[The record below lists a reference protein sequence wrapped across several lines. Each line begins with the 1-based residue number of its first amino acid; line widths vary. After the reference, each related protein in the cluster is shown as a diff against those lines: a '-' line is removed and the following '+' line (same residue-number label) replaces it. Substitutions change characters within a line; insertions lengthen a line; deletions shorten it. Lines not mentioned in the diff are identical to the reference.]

1 MGSGKECIAW
11 LTDEAT
17 PYPERVEFGLNVWQS
32 VDYTYPN
39 KYEVFIEWLA
49 KSLPGNEL
57 PVVQLMRLFQ
67 LRAQPGM
74 VSQDCKASL
83 IQALLNTIDPAKCQD
98 NTALKLLQNMFNFD
112 LLQDVLRADFP
123 LICRCY
129 GVLFDCQQRCLKL
142 RTEAQAE
149 EDLQT
154 DAEIVVAMI
163 KQLAE
168 IARRSQKVRKLRTC
182 YDELTVRPLVELILN
197 LKSSCIEEMA
207 GLEKQLQGE
216 FILPRISGQPL
227 HVVLLLLEC
236 SVLNNRYNTD
246 TLSQLLRMVFEE
258 KAAAGPQHSLT
269 LAAHLLETLRKYDVS
284 LQFPMAEEQLN
295 DDEPDTNP
303 NPEASSDEE
312 SDSMDVPETKAKKKA
327 KPKAK
332 KGTGT
337 DENVK
342 QASAFVYVSEQLQQ
356 LVKTHKQH
364 HLRPVLMVLCSALRL
379 NPLLLESSS
388 YQITIWMMTAPK
400 RTAEEEHLYSAY
412 LVLLLDMFRRLSRSE
427 RFIMNLLK
435 SLKDWLA
442 KYPLPV
448 TGAPGKRKREQE
460 PAKSEDLDAAE
471 KRFISLI
478 FAECVP
484 VPSASETERQ
494 NDEFKHLAHF
504 WPSHSAG
511 AAFSALVGLLK
522 AKPSMVI
529 WKTLL
534 HALMELLQDAPPTE
548 ILPANQEFAR
558 ELIVALL
565 CQYLQGTR
573 LTEHLHLYLDEVDE
587 QMNRTAEL
595 LERFGR
601 LLLSQEH
608 NRRSMDA
615 FLECLKWASSYEV
628 LLFHYWTDA
637 KPRTHTHRRRCFLP
651 PDQWRLIQQRVF
663 NFGKTACGQRLQRL
677 EQQLVDSGWLAE
689 EALADVV
696 SKQQLH
702 MLTRQQKQLRIQQKL
717 SDMDRDTLMEDAEC
731 VELLCLQQ
739 LNDYAATVRTANVKG
754 SLLAKLKLE
763 ELPEEAHLV
772 ATIHKK
778 AAPGKELQLP
788 PAQELIEFLQR
799 QHHNELPGKIK
810 FRLWLTLLA
819 LHHDLSRSDQ
829 QEQAKDVLELLIDL
843 MHFGQPL
850 AICSHFEKLREL
862 LSLVPTT
869 SATSWK
875 FYETLFSRCIR
886 LHAAGSEAFL
896 ASCSQYIKEELNG
909 TMKLPAEALRFLLLA
924 IETTAAATGPHAKHM
939 QRQVQ
944 PLLDIFGQIV
954 AHKFRPTKKKET
966 SDYKLFVDETIKSY
980 GTYLSGCINRS
991 DKLKRAPASAPP
1003 PASEDAQSAETAEA
1017 AQELETINEDFRRIC
1032 KIYIGHSL
1040 NYKNPHALRLLNVA
1054 ISHRQKLHFDPD
1066 EVEFV
1071 LSSYW
1076 KQLYSDI
1083 AAGDIAALDVNCL
1096 ELAFPL
1102 IIGYKTK
1109 EDLLVLLRTLTSEVQ
1124 GLPSPLSPAHRI
1136 ELQNVLTILS
1146 FVAKCSV
1153 STIKGAMINKHF
1165 EIVSTNVAGR
1175 LKDNAHNSK
1184 CLALVLLEAQRHL
1197 ANNRTVPLTNESLE
1211 YLFGTMSV
1219 VAIDQFID
1227 RGGNWADFS
1236 QLYAALTD
1244 NCVGL
1249 LRQHSNL
1256 VSDRAGQ
1263 LSAVCETLIKAIV
1276 GYRSGRQRAQD
1287 LTETELDGLAELG
1300 LKLATVMANIGATQ
1314 SLPLKRVAPFLLTF
1328 TINQMVETERPTT
1341 IFEKVKVNMERVCHE
1356 LIGISDHRSGQ
1367 FVLRH
1372 NTTAGSNMYSRL
1384 LKDHDKYH
1392 KFRGKV

>member
-32 VDYTYPN
+32 VDYTNPN

-57 PVVQLMRLFQ
+57 PVAQLMRLFQ

-83 IQALLNTIDPAKCQD
+83 IQALLDTIDPATCLD
-98 NTALKLLQNMFNFD
+98 NTALKLLQSMFNFD

-129 GVLFDCQQRCLKL
+129 GTLFDCQQRCLKL
-142 RTEAQAE
+142 RAEGNAE
-149 EDLQT
+149 ELQT

-163 KQLAE
+163 KQLTE
-168 IARRSQKVRKLRTC
+168 IARRSQKVRMLRHC
-182 YDELTVRPLVELILN
+182 YDGLTVRPLVELILN

-207 GLEKQLQGE
+207 GLEKQFESQ
-216 FILPRISGQPL
+216 FCPQRISKQPL

-236 SVLNNRYNTD
+236 SVLNNRYNTA
-246 TLSQLLRMVFEE
+246 TLSQLLRMVFE
-258 KAAAGPQHSLT
+258 KKSAAGPQHGLI
-269 LAAHLLETLRKYDVS
+269 LVAYLLETLRKYDVS
-284 LQFPMAEEQLN
+284 LQFPLEKEEQTIN
-295 DDEPDTNP
+295 EQDTKP
-303 NPEASSDEE
+303 RQSSDEE
-312 SDSMDVPETKAKKKA
+312 SDAMDVTTETTTQPKA
-327 KPKAK
+327 KPKPKPK
-332 KGTGT
+332 KKKNG
-337 DENVK
+337 K
-342 QASAFVYVSEQLQQ
+342 QVSAFVYVSEQLLR
-356 LVKTHKQH
+356 LVKAHKQQ

-400 RTAEEEHLYSAY
+400 RTVEEEHLYSAY

-442 KYPLPV
+442 KYQLPA
-448 TGAPGKRKREQE
+448 TGAPGKRKRETEAE
-460 PAKSEDLDAAE
+460 PSTSEDLDDAE

-478 FAECVP
+478 FADCVP
-484 VPSASETERQ
+484 AVSVSEPERQ
-494 NDEFKHLAHF
+494 SSDEFKHLAHF
-504 WPSHSAG
+504 WPSHTAG
-511 AAFSALVGLLK
+511 AAFSGLVGLLK

-534 HALMELLQDAPPTE
+534 HALVELLEDTPPTE

-558 ELIVALL
+558 ELIVAML

-573 LTEHLHLYLDEVDE
+573 LTEHLHLYLEEVDE

-637 KPRTHTHRRRCFLP
+637 KPRTHTQRRRNFLP

-739 LNDYAATVRTANVKG
+739 LSDYAAAVRAANVKG

-772 ATIHKK
+772 ATIRKR

-788 PAQELIEFLQR
+788 PAHELIEFLQG
-799 QHHNELPGKIK
+799 QQHNELPGKIK
-810 FRLWLTLLA
+810 SRLWLTLLA
-819 LHHDLSRSDQ
+819 LHHDLSRSEQ
-829 QEQAKDVLELLIDL
+829 QAQAMDVLEQLIDL

-850 AICSHFEKLREL
+850 AICSHFPQLREL
-862 LSLVPTT
+862 LSLVATS
-869 SATSWK
+869 SATGWK
-875 FYETLFSRCIR
+875 FYETLFARCIR

-896 ASCSQYIKEELNG
+896 NSCSQYVKEELGG
-909 TMKLPAEALRFLLLA
+909 TMKLPAKALRFLLLA

-939 QRQVQ
+939 QRLVQ
-944 PLLDIFGQIV
+944 PLLEIFGQIV
-954 AHKFRPTKKKET
+954 AHKLRPSKKKET
-966 SDYKLFVDETIKSY
+966 SDYKHFVDETIKSY
-980 GTYLSGCINRS
+980 GTYVSSCVNRA
-991 DKLKRAPASAPP
+991 DKQKRAAR
-1003 PASEDAQSAETAEA
+1003 TAEA
-1017 AQELETINEDFRRIC
+1017 AQEEEEVEPINEDFRRIC

-1076 KQLYSDI
+1076 KQLYADI
-1083 AAGDIAALDVNCL
+1083 AAGDIAALDVSCL

-1109 EDLLVLLRTLTSEVQ
+1109 EDLLVLLLTLTSEVQ
-1124 GLPSPLSPAHRI
+1124 GLPSPLSPCQRI

-1146 FVAKCSV
+1146 FIAKCSV

-1175 LKDNAHNSK
+1175 LKDNCHNSK
-1184 CLALVLLEAQRHL
+1184 SLALILLEAQGHL
-1197 ANNRTVPLTNESLE
+1197 ANNRTVPLTNESME

-1219 VAIDQFID
+1219 VAIDQFIE
-1227 RGGNWADFS
+1227 RGGNWNDFS

-1244 NCVGL
+1244 NCVVL

-1287 LTETELDGLAELG
+1287 LTESELDGLADLG
-1300 LKLATVMANIGATQ
+1300 LKLATVMASIGATQ

-1367 FVLRH
+1367 FILRH
-1372 NTTAGSNMYSRL
+1372 NTTAGANMYTRL